1 MPYYTESRVLVNG
14 LGYELL
20 DLKIIRSG
28 GNTRVNVVISGFTP
42 AQGIGTEDC
51 AKVHRALQLRLE
63 ALTGIDDF
71 AMEVASPGMERTIKN
86 AAELA
91 LFAGRAARFWD
102 TRTSSWTSGIIIEA
116 TSKDVTIAAV
126 KGESAVTQDADESTR
141 LTIPLLYIAKAKL
154 VLVEHE
160 VQS

>member
-1 MPYYTESRVLVNG
+1 MPYYTESRALVNG

-20 DLKIIRSG
+20 DLKIIRSR
-28 GNTRVNVVISGFTP
+28 GNSRVTVVISGFTP

-63 ALTGIDDF
+63 ALTGMDDF
-71 AMEVASPGMERTIKN
+71 SMEVASPGMERTIKN

-91 LFAGRAARFWD
+91 LFLGRAARFWD
-102 TRTSSWTSGIIIEA
+102 TRTSSWTLGVIVEA
-116 TSKDVTIAAV
+116 TSKEVTIAA
-126 KGESAVTQDADESTR
+126 GTNGGAVTQDANESTR

-154 VLVEHE
+154 VLEKHE